1 VSSCYTNIR
10 LGMKYFPETNNV
22 VLLAYL
28 ASEISAHLESF
39 LHSVAPHLFVVVR
52 LVVDGINDEEGE
64 VPVVDLLLEGLDEGD
79 AIALLQLLLIGVLSD
94 KEIPFN
100 FKIITFMTVLI

>member
-1 VSSCYTNIR
+1 
-10 LGMKYFPETNNV
+10 
-22 VLLAYL
+22 
-28 ASEISAHLESF
+28 
-39 LHSVAPHLFVVVR
+39 VVR